1 MIDGNPHHTITAVAT
16 HQNVMVYIAIIR
28 LVVIVVVTAEAVAEA
43 VLAAVL
49 VVVNDL
55 HDHIDTAIMNIAE
68 TNIVRR
74 GVRAKT
80 EIEVGIDIEEGEVI
94 AETGEIEPMRAVVV
108 VMIMKGKEDMTT
120 IENLIEEGVGV
131 LERMYRV

>member
-1 MIDGNPHHTITAVAT
+1 
-16 HQNVMVYIAIIR
+16 MVYIAIIR